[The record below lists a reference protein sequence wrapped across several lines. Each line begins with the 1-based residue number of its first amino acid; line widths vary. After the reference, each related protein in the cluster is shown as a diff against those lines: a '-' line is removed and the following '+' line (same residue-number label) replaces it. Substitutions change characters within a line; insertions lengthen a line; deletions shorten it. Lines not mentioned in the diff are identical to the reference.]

1 MEFLNI
7 LKKEVCFE
15 IPEDLYKNKNILS
28 FVDIYDSLGI
38 ENCINSIIAKTK
50 ESKLEYSNIRANEK
64 TIQKLYDLV
73 KENVLKSKKKNF
85 LTEKVKETAC
95 AMDFLMYS
103 PYTDSSIKDNTII
116 ILKPNNKN
124 YKIYEGKNS

>member
-7 LKKEVCFE
+7 LKKEVYFE
-15 IPEDLYKNKNILS
+15 IPENLYKDKNILS

-73 KENVLKSKKKNF
+73 KENVLKSKKKKF
-85 LTEKVKETAC
+85 FTKKVKETAC
-95 AMDFLMYS
+95 AMDFVMYS
-103 PYTDSSIKDNTII
+103 PYTDNTIEDDTII
-116 ILKPNNKN
+116 ILKPNHKK
-124 YKIYEGKNS
+124 YKHYEE

>member
-7 LKKEVCFE
+7 LKKEVCFK
-15 IPEDLYKNKNILS
+15 IPENLYKDKNILS

-73 KENVLKSKKKNF
+73 KENVLKSKKKKF
-85 LTEKVKETAC
+85 FTKKVKETTC
-95 AMDFLMYS
+95 AMDFVMYS
-103 PYTDSSIKDNTII
+103 PYTDNTIEDDTI
-116 ILKPNNKN
+116 VILKPNHKK
-124 YKIYEGKNS
+124 YKHYEE

>member
-38 ENCINSIIAKTK
+38 ENCINCIIAKTK
-50 ESKLEYSNIRANEK
+50 ESKLDYSNIRANEK

-73 KENVLKSKKKNF
+73 KENVLKSKNKKF
-85 LTEKVKETAC
+85 FTKKVKETAC

-103 PYTDSSIKDNTII
+103 PYTDDTVEDDSIV
-116 ILKPNNKN
+116 ILKPNHKK
-124 YKIYEGKNS
+124 YKRYEE

>member
-1 MEFLNI
+1 MKFLNI

-28 FVDIYDSLGI
+28 FVDIYDLLGI
-38 ENCINSIIAKTK
+38 ENCINGIIAKAK
-50 ESKLEYSNIRANEK
+50 ESKLDYSNIRANEK

-73 KENVLKSKKKNF
+73 KKNILEDKKKKF
-85 LTEKVKETAC
+85 FTKKVKETAC

-103 PYTDSSIKDNTII
+103 PYTDNTVEDDSIV
-116 ILKPNNKN
+116 ILKPNHKK
-124 YKIYEGKNS
+124 YKRYEE

>member
-28 FVDIYDSLGI
+28 FVDIYDLLGI
-38 ENCINSIIAKTK
+38 ENCINGIIAKKK
-50 ESKLEYSNIRANEK
+50 ESKLDYSNIRANEK

-73 KENVLKSKKKNF
+73 KKNILEDKKKKF
-85 LTEKVKETAC
+85 FTKKVKETAC

-103 PYTDSSIKDNTII
+103 PYTDDTVKDNSIV
-116 ILKPNNKN
+116 ILKPNHKK
-124 YKIYEGKNS
+124 YKRYEE